1 MMHDAFVKRRYN
13 INMPQMALGGLSE
26 AWLFRELGDLHWE
39 MLSEGLGMPSSKL
52 VDANGDRLYATFTCI
67 KVVSNVPLLQFCEND
82 EITVEG
88 SISRFGAG
96 VFFGNLT
103 FGKNSRQIKAQLM
116 TSFTKRS
123 SENSN
128 LSLLKGQPIISASS
142 PIPEINKLPDF
153 ALEYRQARGDGE
165 EKPILFECV
174 YDIQPYHD
182 INGVGLLYFAAY
194 PIINDLCEM
203 RNKDAPHSWCMEM
216 STVSRDMYYFGNCDI
231 SDKILYRLHEE
242 RKTDKVITLVS
253 SLARVSDG
261 MVIARIITSKTAC

>member
-1 MMHDAFVKRRYN
+1 MNNDAYVKRHYN

-26 AWLFRELGDLHWE
+26 AWLFRELGDIHWE
-39 MLSEGLGMPSSKL
+39 MLSAGLGAPSSKL
-52 VDANGDRLYATFTCI
+52 LDANGDRLYATFTCI
-67 KVVSNVPLLQFCEND
+67 KMISSVPLLQFCEND

-88 SISRFGAG
+88 NISRFGAG
-96 VFFGNLT
+96 VYFGNLI
-103 FGKNSRQIKAQLM
+103 FGNSSQQIEVQLM

-128 LSLLKGQPIISASS
+128 HSLLKGQPIIPAAS
-142 PIPEINKLPDF
+142 PIPEIKKLPDL
-153 ALEYRQARGDGE
+153 AMDYRRIRGAGGE
-165 EKPILFECV
+165 KSILFECL

-203 RNKDAPHSWCMEM
+203 RNKDIPPSWCMEM
-216 STVSRDMYYFGNCDI
+216 STVSRDIYYFGNCDI

-242 RKTDKVITLVS
+242 KKNDKVTTLVS

-261 MVIARIITSKTAC
+261 MVIAHITTSKTTC